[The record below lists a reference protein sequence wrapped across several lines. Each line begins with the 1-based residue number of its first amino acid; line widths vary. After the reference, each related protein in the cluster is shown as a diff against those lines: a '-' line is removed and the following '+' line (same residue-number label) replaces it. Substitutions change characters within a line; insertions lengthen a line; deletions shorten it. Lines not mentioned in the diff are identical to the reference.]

1 MRTSLTI
8 LSDIV
13 ICIFLKSCIFDPA
26 DASYSLLFPI
36 ITFLNMATKQ
46 TVQDNEIRLA
56 VDEVFKNYDKDKSG
70 YLDVS

>member
-1 MRTSLTI
+1 
-8 LSDIV
+8 
-13 ICIFLKSCIFDPA
+13 
-26 DASYSLLFPI
+26 
-36 ITFLNMATKQ
+36 MATKQ